1 MLETGLHGVHLVVGV
16 KKLNR
21 DVFYLVLVCLESS
34 LIWFLLKVVVTLC
47 GRGAGDGST
56 RCSSGGDSEEA
67 QQSCLL
73 IWFLLRVDFTLCAGV
88 VLETG
93 QHGVHLVVEVNMLN
107 PSSRIQPGDE
117 IVQVNYQTVVGW
129 QTKKVTD

>member
-1 MLETGLHGVHLVVGV
+1 
-16 KKLNR
+16 
-21 DVFYLVLVCLESS
+21 
-34 LIWFLLKVVVTLC
+34 
-47 GRGAGDGST
+47 
-56 RCSSGGDSEEA
+56 
-67 QQSCLL
+67 
-73 IWFLLRVDFTLCAGV
+73 V

-129 QTKKVTD
+129 QTKKVTALFHELHFSAKRTGSLH